1 MDEIADLLFYSLF
14 CAFDKMHFHLNYFRT
29 SSNPIL
35 HVISHLVF
43 VTDIGVGFVTS
54 HIANLVLLGVVF
66 LYLYSLFLHPFDI
79 HLLLAGVVYL
89 FYLPLL
95 NILLPLYAVCNIVD
109 QTWGTRDDVRTL

>member
-1 MDEIADLLFYSLF
+1 MKSQIYRFIPCFALLTKCIFTSIISELLQTPFYMLYHPWF
-14 CAFDKMHFHLNYFRT
+14 
-29 SSNPIL
+29 
-35 HVISHLVF
+35 F